1 MKKQYFLLKIYYK
14 KKILQKNCRMKSME
28 GNLKITRVKRE
39 PYFNMR
45 QAHFHEQHEIY
56 YLISGER
63 NFTINDHLFKISKG
77 DLVIIPAGDMH
88 RTTYY
93 ANNAHERVAI
103 IFDDEVISGLYDEF
117 GKEYIRQVLES
128 YYVQIPEGRRA
139 YVEEL
144 MNRMLYEAEGI
155 DELSGHMEKVYFQ
168 ELMLFIIRCFKN
180 GPQMGELDVTND
192 IIQNA
197 AKYIYENSDKNISLN
212 DVADKF
218 GMSSSYFS
226 KKFKSV
232 TGFGFKEYLIGV
244 RIKEASHLLLTTS
257 KSVTEIAISC
267 GFNDSNYFGDAFRK
281 IKGVSPNKYRKN
293 KGAI

>member
-1 MKKQYFLLKIYYK
+1 
-14 KKILQKNCRMKSME
+14 ME
-28 GNLKITRVKRE
+28 GKLKITRIKRE
-39 PYFNMR
+39 PYFNMK

-63 NFTINDHLFKISKG
+63 NFTINDRLFKIGKG
-77 DLVIIPAGDMH
+77 DLVIIPAGEMH

-93 ANNAHERVAI
+93 SGNAHERVAI
-103 IFDDEVISGLYDEF
+103 MFDDEVIRCLYEEF
-117 GKEYIRQVLES
+117 GKDYVRQILES
-128 YYVQIPEGRRA
+128 FFVQIPEGRRA

-155 DELSGHMEKVYFQ
+155 DELSEHMEKVYFQ

-180 GPQMGELDVTND
+180 ESQVGEIDVTDD
-192 IIQNA
+192 IIQKA
-197 AKYIYENSDKNISLN
+197 AKYIYENSEKNIRLN
-212 DVADKF
+212 DVAEKF

-226 KKFKSV
+226 KKFKAV

-244 RIKEASHLLLTTS
+244 RIKEASNLLLATD
-257 KSVTEIAISC
+257 KSITEIAISC

-281 IKGVSPNKYRKN
+281 VKGMSPNKYRKN